1 MLPKEP
7 LPLYHSWPLFD
18 PYARF
23 ELGLADVSVA
33 AAGPI
38 ETWRCDV
45 ATSTLT
51 WSPGVFDLFGLPRDC
66 VPTRE
71 ASLPRYA
78 EDSRVAM
85 ERLRAHALRHRRG
98 FTLDARLRLPDGD
111 RWMRL
116 TAAPSEEEGALILA
130 GTKQDVTV
138 LYRPR

>member
-18 PYARF
+18 PHARF
-23 ELGLADVSVA
+23 ELGLADATVA

-38 ETWRCDV
+38 ESWRCEI
-45 ATSTLT
+45 ATGTLL
-51 WSPGVFDLFGLPRDC
+51 WSPGVFDLFDLPRDTA
-66 VPTRE
+66 PTRA

-78 EDSRVAM
+78 PESREAM

-98 FTLDARLRLPDGD
+98 FTLDARLRVSGGD

-116 TAAPSEEEGALILA
+116 TAAPSEEQGALILS
-130 GTKQDVTV
+130 GTKQDVTT
-138 LYRPR
+138 LYRR